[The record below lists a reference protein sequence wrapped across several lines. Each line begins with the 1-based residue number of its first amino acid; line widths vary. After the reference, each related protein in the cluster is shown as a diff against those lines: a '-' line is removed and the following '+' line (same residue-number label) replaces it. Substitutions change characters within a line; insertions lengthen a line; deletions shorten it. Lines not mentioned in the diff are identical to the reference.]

1 MPILELPPNPSRTN
15 GRTETPD
22 DQTGIGEPTP
32 SGAPGSK
39 PPNSNVKVRTGRWGE
54 LEEHE
59 LIHLLD
65 ALDDERARAQFR
77 ESVYISTIFCLAIA
91 WFLFYGPRV
100 IFHQPRFQDP
110 IALMKQHDREIT
122 LTMPPRPPAPK
133 APPKIDRKTMDTLK
147 KEQAQ
152 QQVKA
157 PPTPEPPVPQ
167 QPAPSQEQAHNTAP
181 PVPQPLAPLPTAP
194 KPAPSVEAPM
204 PSAPHPNI
212 AQNSQSA
219 RDAIRDAMRGA
230 MRGGGGEVPSGPG
243 GPVQAGAT
251 ILTDTQGV
259 DFNAYLRRIVADTKR
274 NWEPLIPQEVNP
286 PLLKRGV
293 VGIRF
298 TILQGGQ
305 IGAMTLETA
314 SGDVALDRAAWGAIT
329 SEGAFPPLPTQF
341 HGPQI
346 ELRFVFMYNIQ
357 PPQ

>member
-1 MPILELPPNPSRTN
+1 MPILELPPNPSRTT
-15 GRTETPD
+15 GQTTDTD
-22 DQTGIGEPTP
+22 DQTGSGEPA
-32 SGAPGSK
+32 SGSSK
-39 PPNSNVKVRTGRWGE
+39 PPSGTVKVRTGRFGE

-91 WFLFYGPRV
+91 WFLFYGPRI
-100 IFHQPRFQDP
+100 IFHQPEFRDP

-122 LTMPPRPPAPK
+122 LTMPPRPPAVK
-133 APPKIDRKTMDTLK
+133 APPKIDRKTMDRLQ
-147 KEQAQ
+147 KEQKQ
-152 QQVKA
+152 TPQA
-157 PPTPEPPVPQ
+157 PPTPQPPAAQ
-167 QPAPSQEQAHNTAP
+167 QPTPSQEQVHNTAP

-194 KPAPSVEAPM
+194 KSAPSVEAPM
-204 PSAPHPNI
+204 PSAPRSNI

-219 RDAIRDAMRGA
+219 GDAIRDATRGA
-230 MRGGGGEVPSGPG
+230 MRGGGGIPSAPG

-259 DFNAYLRRIVADTKR
+259 DFNAYLRRVVADTKR
-274 NWEPLIPQEVNP
+274 NWEPLIPEEVQA

-314 SGDVALDRAAWGAIT
+314 SGDVALDRAAWGAIVA
-329 SEGAFPPLPTQF
+329 EGQFPPLPREF

>member
-15 GRTETPD
+15 GRTTDSPD
-22 DQTGIGEPTP
+22 DQTGGGEPTP
-32 SGAPGSK
+32 ESGGSK
-39 PPNSNVKVRTGRWGE
+39 PPSGTVKVRTGRWGE

-100 IFHQPRFQDP
+100 LFHQPRFQDP

-122 LTMPPRPPAPK
+122 LTMPPRPPTVK
-133 APPKIDRKTMDTLK
+133 APPKIDRKTMDKLQQ
-147 KEQAQ
+147 EQKLERQ
-152 QQVKA
+152 A
-157 PPTPEPPVPQ
+157 PPTPQPPAPQ
-167 QPAPSQEQAHNTAP
+167 QPAPSQEQVHNTAP
-181 PVPQPLAPLPTAP
+181 PAPQPLAPLPTAP
-194 KPAPSVEAPM
+194 KSAPSVEAPI
-204 PSAPHPNI
+204 PAAPRPNI

-219 RDAIRDAMRGA
+219 RDAIRDAVRGA
-230 MRGGGGEVPSGPG
+230 MRGGGGDVPSGPG

-286 PLLKRGV
+286 PLYKRGV